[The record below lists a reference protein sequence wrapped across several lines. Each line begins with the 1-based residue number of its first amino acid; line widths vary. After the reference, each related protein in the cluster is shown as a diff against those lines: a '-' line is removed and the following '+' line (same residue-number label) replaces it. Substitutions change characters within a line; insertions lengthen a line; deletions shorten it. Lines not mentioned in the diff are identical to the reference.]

1 MRSKSD
7 RKIEKNIESRT
18 DGFSFRVR
26 MKIGSAYINE
36 TFFSLEEARAYRD
49 LLRAGKSTDKHQE
62 TVLRAK
68 AERKKAG
75 TLTVGSLLDR
85 YLAEVT
91 IHKKGGKEETYSIRR
106 LQRNRQFSSLPV
118 YLVDGEA
125 IERLKTEF
133 KSESPPLSDTTVR
146 KYLMLI
152 SHLFKVAVIKRW
164 CKDLQNPIKTVELP
178 KPSRSR
184 SRRFELNEFEY
195 LSAELKK
202 ARNIEVFPFFEF
214 LVETACRRG
223 EALRLLASDVDLVSQ
238 TALLRDTKNGEDR
251 VIGLSTRAV
260 AIVEALSAR
269 NQAQKIAP
277 LRRPSTTQ
285 PLFSLT
291 ADAIRCAFEEA
302 KKRAKKAYQADC
314 VAAGKEC
321 QSDFLEDLR
330 LHDCRRE
337 GTSRMFERGT
347 LDIMEVSAQTGHKT
361 LSMLRAYTS
370 LRASA
375 LARKLG

>member
-1 MRSKSD
+1 MRHKKKSTE
-7 RKIEKNIESRT
+7 RNIEARS
-18 DGFSFRVR
+18 DGYSFRVR
-26 MKIGSAYINE
+26 MKMGNTFINE
-36 TFFSLEEARAYRD
+36 TFLSLEEAQAYRD

-75 TLTVGSLLDR
+75 ALTVDSLLDR

-91 IHKKGGKEETYSIRR
+91 IHKKGGKEESYSIRR
-106 LQRNRQFSSLPV
+106 LQRNRQFSNLPV

-125 IERLKTEF
+125 IDRLKADF

-146 KYLMLI
+146 KYLMLV
-152 SHLFKVAVIKRW
+152 SHLFKVAVVRRW
-164 CKDLQNPIKTVELP
+164 CKDLQNPIKKVELP

-184 SRRFELNEFEY
+184 SRRFETDEFEY
-195 LSAELKK
+195 LSVELKK
-202 ARNIEVFPFFEF
+202 ARHPEVFLLFEF

-223 EALRLLASDVDLVSQ
+223 EALRLLASDVDLSAR

-260 AIVEALSAR
+260 AIVEVLLAR
-269 NQAQKIAP
+269 NQSKKIAQ
-277 LRRPSTTQ
+277 LRRAQASQ
-285 PLFSLT
+285 QLFSLT
-291 ADAIRCAFEEA
+291 AGVVRCGFEQA
-302 KKRAKKAYQADC
+302 KKRAKKAYHADC
-314 VAAGKEC
+314 LATGKEV
-321 QSDFLEDLR
+321 QPHFLEDLR

-370 LRASA
+370 LKASA